1 MKTIIIPTDF
11 SPAATNA
18 MHYGL
23 EMARA
28 INANVLLFHVY
39 TVPISVA
46 DAGIILVS
54 VEELEESAKAQMAE
68 LKAKVDHITSG
79 EVGVETE
86 TRLGDTTDEL
96 ESLCE
101 RVQPFAVIM
110 GTRNSSS
117 LERSFFG
124 SNTLSVI
131 RRLKWPVIAVPPGRQ
146 YGQGIQKIGFA
157 CDFKKVAETTPAG
170 VIKDVAQQFH
180 AELHVLNVD
189 DGKKN
194 ETDDSLQQNNLLHS
208 MLEEINPHYDF
219 IEHEDVEE
227 GINEFAEKNNLDLL
241 ITIPKKH
248 NFFDGL
254 FKKSTSKKLV
264 FHSHVPVMCI
274 HE

>member
-11 SPAATNA
+11 SPAAANA

-23 EMARA
+23 EMAKA
-28 INANVLLFHVY
+28 INASVLLFHVY

-68 LKAKVDHITSG
+68 LKTKVDHITSG
-79 EVGVETE
+79 QVKVETE

-96 ESLCE
+96 ESLCD
-101 RVQPFAVIM
+101 RVQPFAIIM
-110 GTRNSSS
+110 GTRNSSGI
-117 LERSFFG
+117 ERSFFG

-146 YGQGIQKIGFA
+146 YGQGIHKIGFA
-157 CDFKKVAETTPAG
+157 CDFKKIAETTPAG
-170 VIKDVAQQFH
+170 AIKDVANQFH
-180 AELHVLNVD
+180 AELHVLNVG

-194 ETDDSLQQNNLLHS
+194 EIDDIDQSNLLHS
-208 MLEEINPHYDF
+208 MLQEINPHYDF
-219 IEHEDVEE
+219 IQHEDVEE
-227 GINEFAEKNNLDLL
+227 GINEFAENNNLDLL

-248 NFFDGL
+248 KFFEGL
-254 FKKSTSKKLV
+254 FRKSTSKKLV

>member
-11 SPAATNA
+11 TPVANNA

-23 EMARA
+23 EMAKA
-28 INANVLLFHVY
+28 INATVLLFHVY

-54 VEELEESAKAQMAE
+54 VEELEESARGQMEE
-68 LKAKVDHITSG
+68 LKEKVDHITSG
-79 EVGVETE
+79 QVIVETE
-86 TRLGDTTDEL
+86 VKLGDTTDEL
-96 ESLCE
+96 ELLCD
-101 RVQPFAVIM
+101 RVQPFAIIM
-110 GTRNSSS
+110 GTRNSSGI
-117 LERSFFG
+117 ERSFFS

-146 YGQGIQKIGFA
+146 YGQGIHKIGFA

-170 VIKDVAQQFH
+170 AIKDVANQFN

-189 DGKKN
+189 DGQKIDIDGN
-194 ETDDSLQQNNLLHS
+194 DQSNLLHS
-208 MLEEINPHYDF
+208 MLQEINPRYDF
-219 IEHEDVEE
+219 IQHDDVEE
-227 GINEFAEKNNLDLL
+227 GINEFAEKNNIDLL

-248 NFFDGL
+248 GFFEGL
-254 FKKSTSKKLV
+254 FKKSTAKKLV